1 MQALLA
7 PIVASGGAMTAASIL
22 PGVAGA
28 ASAVDGYSAALAEKR
43 RAEAN
48 AYIGR
53 TRAVQTNVNAREG
66 LNEELATMRAT
77 FATNAQKPGVGTMEV
92 FDELRRVRSRERRVE
107 FGNQM
112 AQAADWKMAAK
123 KAGVSSFGALLGG
136 LKSINQSLFDL
147 SEIKR
152 VQNLE
157 KQEQGKYGL

>member
-1 MQALLA
+1 MQAALIA
-7 PIVASGGAMTAASIL
+7 AAVSPVAQGI
-22 PGVAGA
+22 AGYQQA
-28 ASAVDGYSAALAEKR
+28 QGEKQ
-43 RAEAN
+43 RAETN

-123 KAGVSSFGALLGG
+123 NAGAAGSSALLGG
-136 LKSINQSLFDL
+136 FLKAGPSLFDL
-147 SEIKR
+147 YEYNK
-152 VQNLE
+152 
-157 KQEQGKYGL
+157 KG